1 MEFRKLISFGKGSF
15 VVSVPKSWTNKNKL
29 KKGDVLNLEETQEGL
44 MLSSGAVSGNKEE
57 SKITITATDKEIG
70 RIKMEIVSAYL
81 NNYDLIEIISKDL
94 KNKIKDIR
102 QLLMDL
108 PGLEILEQTSTRLVV
123 KFLIHIKEISVNSMI
138 RRMDIITRSMIEDTM
153 KCIDGECEAD
163 SIHQRDSDVNRLH
176 FLAFRVIRKALS
188 NPRVGSAM
196 GKNAWELQSDKSIVL
211 RIEKVADRQKRIAR
225 YLTETRLTKSE
236 LSKLKDLFKIIQ
248 ESYLNVMKANYT
260 KDIELAYSTEL
271 NHKSM
276 LDKCDE
282 FLTGHTHCDLEV
294 KGKRKQKCDY
304 RMACAAT
311 ALIIENLKAMAA
323 SIKYIA
329 RTIIGGE

>member
-1 MEFRKLISFGKGSF
+1 MEFRKLISFGKGSH
-15 VVSVPKSWTNKNKL
+15 VITIPKSWIDKNKL
-29 KKGDVLNLEETQEGL
+29 KKGDSIGVEETREGL
-44 MLSSGAVSGNKEE
+44 ILSSGTAPAKKEE
-57 SKITITATDKEIG
+57 TKITIAAADKEIG

-81 NNYDLIEIISKDL
+81 NNFDLIEIISKDL
-94 KNKIKDIR
+94 KNNVKQIR
-102 QLLMDL
+102 QLLMGL
-108 PGLEILEQTSTRLVV
+108 PGLEILEQTYTRLLV
-123 KFLIHIKEISVNSMI
+123 KFLIDIKEISVDSMI

-153 KCIDGECEAD
+153 KCMDGECEAE

-188 NPRVGSAM
+188 NPRIGSSM

-211 RIEKVADRQKRIAR
+211 RIEKIADRQKRIAR
-225 YLTETRLTKSE
+225 YLVDTRLDKAG
-236 LSKLKDLFKIIQ
+236 LNKLKDIFKTIQ
-248 ESYLNVMKANYT
+248 KAYLDIMKAHYT

-271 NHKSM
+271 RHKDW
-276 LDKCDE
+276 LDECDK
-282 FLTGHTHCDLEV
+282 FLTKHTHCDFEI
-294 KGKRKQKCDY
+294 KGKKKQKCDY

-323 SIKYIA
+323 SVKYIA